1 MKKLTQERRNEIA
14 QKLLLDGKVS
24 ASALA
29 EEYGVSAETIRKDM
43 IYLEENG
50 IAKKGYGGA
59 VVATELMEPSFL
71 EKSVKHQDKKAA
83 IAGKAAELVADGSTV
98 LLDNGSTVLAIAKQ
112 LILKKDITVFTNS
125 IKVAQVLIDS
135 GVKVYLLGGE
145 MRHTSNAV
153 VGSWTL
159 RALAEIRADIA
170 FLGTSGF
177 MGRKGP
183 CIENFQ
189 ESDVKQAMMKSANR
203 VIVVADSSKASS
215 NSMIQFG
222 TWEEMD
228 ALVTDSDIDPAVIK
242 ELEKKTEIILA

>member
-1 MKKLTQERRNEIA
+1 MAPIDVYKRQ
-14 QKLLLDGKVS
+14 
-24 ASALA
+24 
-29 EEYGVSAETIRKDM
+29 ETIRKDM

-135 GVKVYLLGGE
+135 GAVSYTHLDVYK
-145 MRHTSNAV
+145 RQVWFA
-153 VGSWTL
+153 
-159 RALAEIRADIA
+159 R
-170 FLGTSGF
+170 
-177 MGRKGP
+177 P
-183 CIENFQ
+183 
-189 ESDVKQAMMKSANR
+189 SAH
-203 VIVVADSSKASS
+203 
-215 NSMIQFG
+215 
-222 TWEEMD
+222 
-228 ALVTDSDIDPAVIK
+228 
-242 ELEKKTEIILA
+242 